1 MRHRNSFKRLGRKAA
16 HRNSMKKNMITSLLI
31 NERIET
37 TKTKAGEVKSSI
49 EKMITRA
56 KVDSV
61 HNRRIVKKT
70 VSNSNAIHKLFT
82 DIGPRFKN
90 RPGGY
95 TRIIKLG
102 KRYGDASEM
111 VVLELTERL
120 EEKKDKKPK
129 KQQKEKAVKEE
140 NVQNDEK
147 QTKEEEVVKE
157 EPKTDESESEKEVE
171 SDKAKEKKD

>member
-37 TKTKAGEVKSSI
+37 TKTKAGEVKGSV

-70 VSNSNAIHKLFT
+70 VSNPAAINKLFT
-82 DIGPRFKN
+82 DIGPRFKS

-120 EEKKDKKPK
+120 EEKQDKKPK
-129 KQQKEKAVKEE
+129 KKKEKAASEE
-140 NVQNDEK
+140 NVQTDEK
-147 QTKEEEVVKE
+147 KSKQEDAAEENIVNE
-157 EPKTDESESEKEVE
+157 KTEAEKEKAADK
-171 SDKAKEKKD
+171 SDDEQE